1 MKKGTPAVVGICI
14 FLLIISSFTLT
25 GSSFVP
31 GASFGVAYTGPL
43 TGAAQEEL
51 ENGGSREKYIEKW
64 SDTDTDGWYMQ

>member
-1 MKKGTPAVVGICI
+1 MKKGTPVVIGICI

-43 TGAAQEEL
+43 TGTAQEEL
-51 ENGGSREKYIEKW
+51 DKVSHTPASPFSSLSLRLSRW
-64 SDTDTDGWYMQ
+64 